1 MLARLISVSAA
12 TLAGSRT
19 RGPLAARCLRAR
31 TAHGALWAGLA
42 VLGVP
47 VAVAPAMGQAPA
59 LQSPNP
65 SSSQNLLQGVSVVS
79 ASDAWAVGYY
89 LDNTTGLNHT
99 LIVHWNGTAWSRV
112 QAPNPGSIVG
122 PGDNALYGV
131 SAVSASDAWAVG
143 YSSING
149 AAHTLILHWN
159 GTAWSKVTSPNP
171 SSSNN
176 LEGVNA
182 VSASDAWAVGYYRN
196 NTTGVHNTLILHWN
210 GTAWSK
216 VTSPNPSSSDDN
228 ELSGVS
234 AVSASDAWAVGGS
247 VDPATDIS
255 TTMIAHWNGTA
266 WSAVTSPN
274 PGSTTNG
281 LAGVSALSPSDAW
294 AFGGYFSDSTNS
306 GDTMIAHWN
315 GTAWSTVT
323 TPNPGYGDEAYG
335 MSADSASDAWAVGSY
350 LTHTTGAA
358 QTLILHWNGTAWS
371 TVTSPNPSS
380 GSNALYGVSAESAS
394 DAWAVGYY
402 RNDTTSAYDTLILHW
417 NGTAW
422 SKA

>member
-1 MLARLISVSAA
+1 
-12 TLAGSRT
+12 
-19 RGPLAARCLRAR
+19 
-31 TAHGALWAGLA
+31 
-42 VLGVP
+42 
-47 VAVAPAMGQAPA
+47 MGQVPA

-65 SSSQNLLQGVSVVS
+65 SSSQNLLQGVSAVS
-79 ASDAWAVGYY
+79 VSDAWAVGYY
-89 LDNTTGLNHT
+89 LDTTTGLDHT

-112 QAPNPGSIVG
+112 NAPNPGSIVG

-149 AAHTLILHWN
+149 VEHTLILHWN
-159 GTAWSKVTSPNP
+159 GTAWSKVTSPSP
-171 SSSNN
+171 SSIND
-176 LEGVNA
+176 LDGVNA

-196 NTTGVHNTLILHWN
+196 NTTTVDDTLILHWN

-216 VTSPNPSSSDDN
+216 VTSPNPGSSNDN
-228 ELSGVS
+228 ELVSVS
-234 AVSASDAWAVGGS
+234 AESASNAWAVGGS
-247 VDPATDIS
+247 VNTGTDIS
-255 TTMIAHWNGTA
+255 DTLILHWNGTA
-266 WSAVTSPN
+266 WSKVTSPN
-274 PGSTTNG
+274 PGFEDENSF
-281 LAGVSALSPSDAW
+281 AGVSVLSPSDAW

-306 GDTMIAHWN
+306 GNTMIGHWN

-323 TPNPGYGDEAYG
+323 TPNPGYGDEPYG

-350 LTHTTGAA
+350 LTHSTGAA

-380 GSNALYGVSAESAS
+380 SADALYGVSAVSVS

-402 RNDTTSAYDTLILHW
+402 HNNTTSAYDTLILHW

-422 SKA
+422 SKT